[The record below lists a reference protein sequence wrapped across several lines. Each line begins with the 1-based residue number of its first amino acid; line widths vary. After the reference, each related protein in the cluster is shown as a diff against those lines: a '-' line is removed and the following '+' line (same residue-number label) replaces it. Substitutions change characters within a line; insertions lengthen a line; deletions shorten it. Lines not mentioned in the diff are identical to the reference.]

1 MFKDN
6 LINELKFLS
15 TKHKTQSEL
24 IENYI
29 QERLNKSLEIYYEN
43 LLSSYNTI
51 LNCTNDD
58 MKIIKEV
65 IKGA

>member
-1 MFKDN
+1 MFKDT
-6 LINELKFLS
+6 LTDELKLLH
-15 TKHKTQSEL
+15 TKHKTKSEL
-24 IENYI
+24 LEMYI
-29 QERLNKSLEIYYEN
+29 QERLNKSLKIYYEN
-43 LLSSYNTI
+43 LISSYNTI

>member
-15 TKHKTQSEL
+15 TKHKTQNEL